1 MTNSVPSGPGDF
13 SSAVICMA
21 RATSDLS
28 GFWGGRSGG
37 IVQLV
42 TNLLNYHNRQV
53 LDTYSLQRAAI
64 TSGSPLNSADL

>member
-1 MTNSVPSGPGDF
+1 MIFHQLSFAWLELLLISVGSGVVVLG
-13 SSAVICMA
+13 VC
-21 RATSDLS
+21 
-28 GFWGGRSGG
+28 
-37 IVQLV
+37 VQLV